1 MKLLEVEEGTVESAL
16 SRMITVGSLLLE
28 TIRDEALVF
37 LPHLRRAERGI
48 ASAIKS
54 LAAGPPPYPSIDFE
68 KAAAW
73 CEKKTGK
80 ILAPSQRTALQT
92 ALQNKVIIITG
103 GPGVGKTTLVNFWVS
118 SAPRA

>member
-1 MKLLEVEEGTVESAL
+1 
-16 SRMITVGSLLLE
+16 LE

-54 LAAGPPPYPSIDFE
+54 LAAGPSPYPSIDFE

-80 ILAPSQRTALQT
+80 ILGACPRIPQGRGNRA
-92 ALQNKVIIITG
+92 NGTG
-103 GPGVGKTTLVNFWVS
+103 T
-118 SAPRA
+118 